1 MQTDCFVSQP
11 PFIDITDAV
20 LDSWKQDQLADTET
34 SLTGII
40 TSARN
45 HSHHALANRALVRAR
60 LALWDLAIEDA
71 KNVSLCSL
79 SHTLLFILNYYKS
92 IKIHPSVN
100 AYIAQSLALIGR
112 GEKAEGCRVY
122 DLAFR
127 HYHTIDVDLI
137 LLLKVC
143 ILHAVE
149 LIFCQLLISLRLS
162 SFSWPENMKMRLRV
176 SATSLPRS
184 PSTHS
189 AI

>member
-1 MQTDCFVSQP
+1 M
-11 PFIDITDAV
+11 
-20 LDSWKQDQLADTET
+20 
-34 SLTGII
+34 
-40 TSARN
+40 
-45 HSHHALANRALVRAR
+45 
-60 LALWDLAIEDA
+60 
-71 KNVSLCSL
+71 
-79 SHTLLFILNYYKS
+79 
-92 IKIHPSVN
+92 
-100 AYIAQSLALIGR
+100 
-112 GEKAEGCRVY
+112 Y

-162 SFSWPENMKMRLRV
+162 SFLWPENMKMRLRV